1 MTAASSPRLCLAL
14 RRAAL
19 GAVLAASG
27 SWAAAQQAQ
36 ATDADAPVVYERV
49 VSGGAGAAPS
59 ASPAPGAE
67 AAGATETVN
76 APAAGAAAQAAGARA
91 AVRISHQD
99 AGSRVDELR
108 VRGQTQEITVTPAG
122 QLPSYEVQPGNSQRY
137 QSHQSGR
144 HSSDGTNGP
153 RRWKLGEF

>member
-1 MTAASSPRLCLAL
+1 MTAASSPRLRLAL

-27 SWAAAQQAQ
+27 SWAVAQQVQ
-36 ATDADAPVVYERV
+36 AADAGAPVVYERV
-49 VSGGAGAAPS
+49 VSGGVGSSAGAGAAP
-59 ASPAPGAE
+59 E
-67 AAGATETVN
+67 AAS
-76 APAAGAAAQAAGARA
+76 AADAGSAAAPTAGARTP

>member
-1 MTAASSPRLCLAL
+1 MTAVSSPRLRLAL

-27 SWAAAQQAQ
+27 TCAVAQQVQ
-36 ATDADAPVVYERV
+36 AADAGAPVVYERV
-49 VSGGAGAAPS
+49 VSGGVGSSAGAAP
-59 ASPAPGAE
+59 E
-67 AAGATETVN
+67 AAS
-76 APAAGAAAQAAGARA
+76 AAAPTAGARTP

-122 QLPSYEVQPGNSQRY
+122 QLPTYEVQPGSSQRY
-137 QSHQSGR
+137 QSHQMGR
-144 HSSDGTNGP
+144 HASDGTNGP

>member
-1 MTAASSPRLCLAL
+1 MTAVSSPRLRLAL

-19 GAVLAASG
+19 GAVLAAS
-27 SWAAAQQAQ
+27 SAWAAAQQAQ
-36 ATDADAPVVYERV
+36 ATDAGAPVVYERV
-49 VSGGAGAAPS
+49 VSGTEGARHVPVPAAAEGVAAP
-59 ASPAPGAE
+59 AQPAPGG
-67 AAGATETVN
+67 AA
-76 APAAGAAAQAAGARA
+76 AAGAAAGA

-99 AGSRVDELR
+99 AGARVDELR

-122 QLPSYEVQPGNSQRY
+122 RLPTYEVQPGSSQRY

>member
-1 MTAASSPRLCLAL
+1 MTAVSSPRLRLAL

-27 SWAAAQQAQ
+27 TCAVAQQVQ
-36 ATDADAPVVYERV
+36 AADAGAPVVYERV
-49 VSGGAGAAPS
+49 VSGGVGSSAGAGAAP
-59 ASPAPGAE
+59 E
-67 AAGATETVN
+67 AAS
-76 APAAGAAAQAAGARA
+76 AAAPTAGARTP

-122 QLPSYEVQPGNSQRY
+122 QLPTYEVQPGSSQRY
-137 QSHQSGR
+137 QSHQMGR
-144 HSSDGTNGP
+144 HASDGTNGP

>member
-1 MTAASSPRLCLAL
+1 MTAASSPRLRLAL

-36 ATDADAPVVYERV
+36 ATDAGAPPVVYERV
-49 VSGGAGAAPS
+49 VSGGAAPS

-67 AAGATETVN
+67 AAGAAETAS
-76 APAAGAAAQAAGARA
+76 APAPGAAAQAAGARA

>member
-1 MTAASSPRLCLAL
+1 MTAVSSPRLRLAL

-27 SWAAAQQAQ
+27 TWAVAQQVQ
-36 ATDADAPVVYERV
+36 AADAGAPVVYERV
-49 VSGGAGAAPS
+49 VSGGVGSSAGAAP
-59 ASPAPGAE
+59 E
-67 AAGATETVN
+67 AASAADAGSAATPT
-76 APAAGAAAQAAGARA
+76 AGARTP

-122 QLPSYEVQPGNSQRY
+122 QLPTYEVQPGSSQRY
-137 QSHQSGR
+137 QSHQMGR
-144 HSSDGTNGP
+144 HASDGTNGP

>member
-1 MTAASSPRLCLAL
+1 MTAVSSPRLRLAL

-27 SWAAAQQAQ
+27 TCAVAQQVQ
-36 ATDADAPVVYERV
+36 AADAGAPVVYERV
-49 VSGGAGAAPS
+49 VSGGVGSSAGAAP
-59 ASPAPGAE
+59 
-67 AAGATETVN
+67 
-76 APAAGAAAQAAGARA
+76 GAASAAAPTAGARTP

-122 QLPSYEVQPGNSQRY
+122 QLPTYEVQPGSSQRY
-137 QSHQSGR
+137 QSHQMGR
-144 HSSDGTNGP
+144 HASDGTNGP